1 MKKFYIPQIEDET
14 TENKTE
20 TVEQEAP
27 KAEPKKPVRERDHF
41 VSTYYGTKVKDEITI
56 MGAKFGNKGAQYDSF
71 RDPKDRIRKD
81 DYLDYVTHRE
91 ETPVSA
97 RSDLTE
103 EQRKTPSYLI
113 KDPAYKDI
121 MEPSKPASPI
131 EDNSFVRAEE
141 MDEVQMVS
149 KTQEA
154 APIEAE
160 EQVEEKPR
168 YTTSVAPRFEDDQK
182 PVYNDDDLE
191 DTILDTEM
199 DDLEIDFG
207 EEKKFTSLDEDEE
220 AAPEEVEQAPLP
232 EPARESFK
240 QSKVKEAAPK
250 KKRIRYVA
258 PPLSMLKHGNG
269 ETISDEA
276 GVEYQKNGINET
288 LAEFNVG
295 GRVVNYVK
303 GPAVTQ
309 FEIALDP
316 GVRMQS
322 VANIAPN
329 IQAKIAA
336 MTIRIQSPIPGKST
350 VGIEVPNQDKSM
362 VYFGDLLQKDRAFL
376 NDGKPLNVALGLD
389 LFDKPLYLD
398 IAKAPHVLIGGT
410 TGSGKSVCM
419 NCIITSILYKAHPD
433 DVKLIIVDPKIIEF
447 SSYEDLPH
455 LAMPIVTEP
464 KVAQMALKWCV
475 DEMERRYQMLKP
487 VHAKN
492 LAEYNRIA
500 SSDMALPHIPYI
512 LVVIDELADL
522 LGVSGADTMSY
533 IQRITQ
539 KGRAAGI
546 HMILATQ
553 RPSADVIS
561 GTIKNCVPFRIA
573 FKVKDQVNSSIIL
586 DHAGAEKL
594 LGNGDMLYN
603 NGVDEIRA
611 QGAYISS
618 EEINDITDFIREQCD
633 TNYILNIDD
642 VMQKEEAQE
651 STGVDDELFGAVA
664 RFVVEENNASINRIQ
679 KTFNMGFNKAQAIME
694 SLENLGIVS
703 ENLGSRAR
711 VVQVTMEQLED
722 ILDNL

>member
-14 TENKTE
+14 TEKKPE
-20 TVEQEAP
+20 TGEQEAP
-27 KAEPKKPVRERDHF
+27 KVEPKKPARERDRF

-56 MGAKFGNKGAQYDSF
+56 MGAQFGNRGAQYDSF

-81 DYLDYVTHRE
+81 DYMDYVTHRE
-91 ETPVSA
+91 DAPVSA
-97 RSDLTE
+97 RSDMTE

-121 MEPSKPASPI
+121 MEPSKPVFQE

-141 MDEVQMVS
+141 ADEPQIVS
-149 KTQEA
+149 RTK
-154 APIEAE
+154 IEEEPEVEVEE
-160 EQVEEKPR
+160 EQPRFTASIAPRIEEEKP
-168 YTTSVAPRFEDDQK
+168 
-182 PVYNDDDLE
+182 VYANDDLE

-207 EEKKFTSLDEDEE
+207 EEKKFTSLDDEDE
-220 AAPEEVEQAPLP
+220 AEEVSEAPLP
-232 EPARESFK
+232 EPTRDSFK
-240 QSKVKEAAPK
+240 QARVKEAAPK

-269 ETISDEA
+269 ETIGDNA

-295 GRVVNYVK
+295 GRVVNFVK
-303 GPAVTQ
+303 GPVVTQ

-322 VANIAPN
+322 VANIASN

-336 MTIRIQSPIPGKST
+336 MSIRIQSPIPGKST
-350 VGIEVPNQDKSM
+350 VGIEVPNQDKTM

-389 LFDKPLYLD
+389 LFDNPLYLD

-455 LAMPIVTEP
+455 LAMPIVTEA

-492 LAEYNRIA
+492 ISEYNRIA

-512 LVVIDELADL
+512 LIVIDELADL
-522 LGVSGADTMSY
+522 LGVSAADTMSY

-539 KGRAAGI
+539 NGRAAGI

-603 NGVDEIRA
+603 NGVEEIRA

-618 EEINDITDFIREQCD
+618 EEINEITDFIRDECD

>member
-14 TENKTE
+14 TENKSEANATE
-20 TVEQEAP
+20 EKKTEA
-27 KAEPKKPVRERDHF
+27 KKPTPPRDRF
-41 VSTYYGTKVKDEITI
+41 VSSYYGTKVKDEITI
-56 MGAKFGNKGAQYDSF
+56 TGAKYNNRGIQYDSF

-81 DYLDYVTHRE
+81 DYMDFVTHRE
-91 ETPVSA
+91 EGAVSA
-97 RSDLTE
+97 RSDLSE
-103 EQRKTPSYLI
+103 EELKTPSYLI

-121 MEPSKPASPI
+121 MGPSVA
-131 EDNSFVRAEE
+131 NSAPVEESNFVRAEE
-141 MDEVQMVS
+141 EDEPQIVS
-149 KTQEA
+149 RTQVTEE
-154 APIEAE
+154 IEE
-160 EQVEEKPR
+160 EPVEEEKPR
-168 YTTSVAPRFEDDQK
+168 FTSNPAPRIEDIYTSPADE
-182 PVYNDDDLE
+182 E
-191 DTILDTEM
+191 DSILDPEM

-207 EEKKFTSLDEDEE
+207 EEKKFASLDDNEE
-220 AAPEEVEQAPLP
+220 EEETVVEE
-232 EPARESFK
+232 EPAPVKPAVK
-240 QSKVKEAAPK
+240 QVSEATPK

-258 PPLSMLKHGNG
+258 PPLSILKHGNG
-269 ETISDEA
+269 ETLGDNA

-303 GPAVTQ
+303 GPVVTQ

-322 VANIAPN
+322 VANIASN

-336 MTIRIQSPIPGKST
+336 MSIRIQSPIPGKST
-350 VGIEVPNQDKSM
+350 VGIEVPNQDKTM
-362 VYFGDLLQKDRAFL
+362 VYFGDLLQKDRNFL

-389 LFDKPLYLD
+389 LFDNPLYLD

-433 DVKLIIVDPKIIEF
+433 DVKMIIVDPKIIEF

-492 LAEYNRIA
+492 IAEYNRIA
-500 SSDMALPHIPYI
+500 SSDMALPHIPYV
-512 LVVIDELADL
+512 LVIIDELADL
-522 LGVSGADTMSY
+522 LGVSGADTMGY

-603 NGVDEIRA
+603 NGVEEIRA

-618 EEINDITDFIREQCD
+618 EEINEITDFIRDRCD
-633 TNYILNIDD
+633 TSYILNIDD
-642 VMQKEEAQE
+642 VMQKEESQE
-651 STGVDDELFGAVA
+651 STGVDDELFAAVA

>member
-14 TENKTE
+14 TEKKPE
-20 TVEQEAP
+20 TGEKEAP
-27 KAEPKKPVRERDHF
+27 KEEPKKPARERDRF

-56 MGAKFGNKGAQYDSF
+56 MGAQFGNRGAQYDSF

-81 DYLDYVTHRE
+81 DYMDYVTHRE
-91 ETPVSA
+91 DAPVSA
-97 RSDLTE
+97 RSDMTE

-121 MEPSKPASPI
+121 MEPSKPVI
-131 EDNSFVRAEE
+131 KEEDNSFVRAEE
-141 MDEVQMVS
+141 ADEPQIVS
-149 KTQEA
+149 RTK
-154 APIEAE
+154 IEE
-160 EQVEEKPR
+160 EQVVEVEEEQPR
-168 YTTSVAPRFEDDQK
+168 FTASIAPRIEEEQ
-182 PVYNDDDLE
+182 PIYANDDLE

-207 EEKKFTSLDEDEE
+207 EEKKFTSLDDE
-220 AAPEEVEQAPLP
+220 EEVEEVSEAPLP
-232 EPARESFK
+232 EPTRDSFK
-240 QSKVKEAAPK
+240 QARVKEAAPK

-269 ETISDEA
+269 EAIGDNA

-295 GRVVNYVK
+295 GRVVNFVK
-303 GPAVTQ
+303 GPVVTQ

-336 MTIRIQSPIPGKST
+336 MSIRIQSPIPGKST
-350 VGIEVPNQDKSM
+350 VGIEVPNQDKTM

-389 LFDKPLYLD
+389 LFDNPLYLD

-455 LAMPIVTEP
+455 LAMPIVTEA

-492 LAEYNRIA
+492 ISEYNRIA

-512 LVVIDELADL
+512 LIVIDELADL
-522 LGVSGADTMSY
+522 LGVSAADTMGY

-603 NGVDEIRA
+603 NGVEEIRA

-618 EEINDITDFIREQCD
+618 EEINEITDFIRDECD

>member
-14 TENKTE
+14 TEQQ
-20 TVEQEAP
+20 QENSNAQAS
-27 KAEPKKPVRERDHF
+27 KQTSQEPKKEYQRDRF
-41 VSTYYGTKVKDEITI
+41 VSPYYGSKVKDEITV
-56 MGAKFGNKGAQYDSF
+56 MGAKFGNRGAQYDSF
-71 RDPKDRIRKD
+71 RKPEDRIRQD
-81 DYLDYVTHRE
+81 DYLDYVTYRE
-91 ETPVSA
+91 ETKVSA
-97 RSDLTE
+97 RSDISE
-103 EQRKTPSYLI
+103 EERRRPSYLE
-113 KDPAYKDI
+113 KDPAYKDLYETPKKVEE
-121 MEPSKPASPI
+121 EP
-131 EDNSFVRAEE
+131 DTSFVRAEE
-141 MDEVQMVS
+141 VDEPVMVS
-149 KTQEA
+149 KTQAVEEQEVEE
-154 APIEAE
+154 EAE
-160 EQVEEKPR
+160 L
-168 YTTSVAPRFEDDQK
+168 PRFEK
-182 PVYNDDDLE
+182 VVTPKVEEETGESLYEASDLE
-191 DTILDTEM
+191 DSIVDTEM

-207 EEKKFTSLDEDEE
+207 EKKQFSSLDDEE
-220 AAPEEVEQAPLP
+220 EDTDIFEEEVKEEPKPKVIKQEQ
-232 EPARESFK
+232 
-240 QSKVKEAAPK
+240 PK

-258 PPLSMLKHGNG
+258 PPLSLLKH
-269 ETISDEA
+269 SDGQHFDDA
-276 GVEYQKNGINET
+276 TGVEYQQNGINEA
-288 LAEFNVG
+288 LAEFNIS

-303 GPAVTQ
+303 GPAVTK

-322 VANIAPN
+322 VANIASN

-336 MTIRIQSPIPGKST
+336 KSIRIQSPIPGKST
-350 VGIEVPNQDKSM
+350 VGVEVPNQEKEM
-362 VYFGDLLQKDRAFL
+362 VYFGDLLQKDRDFL

-389 LFDKPLYLD
+389 LFGKPVYLD

-410 TGSGKSVCM
+410 TGSGKSVCI
-419 NCIITSILYKAHPD
+419 NCVITSVLYKAHPD
-433 DVKLIIVDPKIIEF
+433 DVKMILVDPKIIEF
-447 SSYEDLPH
+447 SSYEDIPH
-455 LAMPIVTEP
+455 LAMPIITEA
-464 KVAQMALKWCV
+464 KVAQAALKWCV

-487 VHAKN
+487 VHAKDIK
-492 LAEYNRIA
+492 EYNRVA
-500 SSDMALPHIPYI
+500 SSNLNLPHIPYI

-522 LGVSGADTMSY
+522 LGVSGSDTMGY

-561 GTIKNCVPFRIA
+561 GTIKNCVPIRIA
-573 FKVKDQVNSSIIL
+573 FKVKDQVNSAIIL
-586 DHAGAEKL
+586 DHGGAEKL

-603 NGVDEIRA
+603 DSVDEIRA

-618 EEINDITDFIREQCD
+618 EETNEITDFIREQCG

-642 VMQKEEAQE
+642 VMQKDEAQE
-651 STGVDDELFGAVA
+651 STGVDDELFAAVA

-711 VVQVTMEQLED
+711 VVQVTMAQLEE

>member
-20 TVEQEAP
+20 TVEQETP

-91 ETPVSA
+91 EAPVSA

-168 YTTSVAPRFEDDQK
+168 YTTSVAPRFEDNQA

-207 EEKKFTSLDEDEE
+207 EEKKFTSLDEEE
-220 AAPEEVEQAPLP
+220 EVEPEEVEQAPLP
-232 EPARESFK
+232 EPTRESFK
-240 QSKVKEAAPK
+240 QSKVKDAAPK

-329 IQAKIAA
+329 IQAKIA
-336 MTIRIQSPIPGKST
+336 
-350 VGIEVPNQDKSM
+350 
-362 VYFGDLLQKDRAFL
+362 DR
-376 NDGKPLNVALGLD
+376 
-389 LFDKPLYLD
+389 
-398 IAKAPHVLIGGT
+398 
-410 TGSGKSVCM
+410 KSV
-419 NCIITSILYKAHPD
+419 
-433 DVKLIIVDPKIIEF
+433 V
-447 SSYEDLPH
+447 
-455 LAMPIVTEP
+455 
-464 KVAQMALKWCV
+464 
-475 DEMERRYQMLKP
+475 
-487 VHAKN
+487 
-492 LAEYNRIA
+492 
-500 SSDMALPHIPYI
+500 
-512 LVVIDELADL
+512 
-522 LGVSGADTMSY
+522 
-533 IQRITQ
+533 
-539 KGRAAGI
+539 
-546 HMILATQ
+546 
-553 RPSADVIS
+553 
-561 GTIKNCVPFRIA
+561 
-573 FKVKDQVNSSIIL
+573 
-586 DHAGAEKL
+586 
-594 LGNGDMLYN
+594 
-603 NGVDEIRA
+603 
-611 QGAYISS
+611 
-618 EEINDITDFIREQCD
+618 
-633 TNYILNIDD
+633 
-642 VMQKEEAQE
+642 
-651 STGVDDELFGAVA
+651 
-664 RFVVEENNASINRIQ
+664 
-679 KTFNMGFNKAQAIME
+679 
-694 SLENLGIVS
+694 
-703 ENLGSRAR
+703 
-711 VVQVTMEQLED
+711 
-722 ILDNL
+722 

>member
-1 MKKFYIPQIEDET
+1 MRKFYIPQIEDET

-20 TVEQEAP
+20 ANATEE
-27 KAEPKKPVRERDHF
+27 KKPEAKKPTPPRDRF
-41 VSTYYGTKVKDEITI
+41 VSSYYGTKVKDEITI
-56 MGAKFGNKGAQYDSF
+56 TGAKYNNRGIQYDSF

-81 DYLDYVTHRE
+81 DYMDFVTHRE
-91 ETPVSA
+91 EGSVSA
-97 RSDLTE
+97 RSDLSE
-103 EQRKTPSYLI
+103 EELKTPSYLI

-121 MEPSKPASPI
+121 MGPSEVKTAPVEES
-131 EDNSFVRAEE
+131 NFVRAEE
-141 MDEVQMVS
+141 EDEPQIVS
-149 KTQEA
+149 RTQVTEDIEEETVEEERPRFTSNP
-154 APIEAE
+154 APRIEDIYKAPAE
-160 EQVEEKPR
+160 E
-168 YTTSVAPRFEDDQK
+168 EDS
-182 PVYNDDDLE
+182 
-191 DTILDTEM
+191 ILDPEM

-207 EEKKFTSLDEDEE
+207 EEKKFTSLDEEE
-220 AAPEEVEQAPLP
+220 EEDSPEE
-232 EPARESFK
+232 EPAPIKPAVK
-240 QSKVKEAAPK
+240 QVSEASSK

-258 PPLSMLKHGNG
+258 PPLSILKHGNG
-269 ETISDEA
+269 ETIGDNA

-303 GPAVTQ
+303 GPVVTQ

-322 VANIAPN
+322 VANIASN

-336 MTIRIQSPIPGKST
+336 MSIRIQSPIPGKST
-350 VGIEVPNQDKSM
+350 VGIEVPNQDKTM
-362 VYFGDLLQKDRAFL
+362 VYFGDLLQKDRNFL

-389 LFDKPLYLD
+389 LFDNPLYLD

-433 DVKLIIVDPKIIEF
+433 DVKMIIVDPKIIEF

-492 LAEYNRIA
+492 ITEYNRIA
-500 SSDMALPHIPYI
+500 SSDMALPHIPYVLI
-512 LVVIDELADL
+512 VIDELADL
-522 LGVSGADTMSY
+522 LGVSGADTMGY

-603 NGVDEIRA
+603 NGVEEIRA

-618 EEINDITDFIREQCD
+618 EEINEITDFIRDRCD
-633 TNYILNIDD
+633 TSYILNIDD
-642 VMQKEEAQE
+642 VMQKEESQE
-651 STGVDDELFGAVA
+651 STGVDDELFAAVA